1 MFHSCTIYHHRIFEV
16 ADARVLI
23 FFTIYSSPNQPD
35 IIRGNTIMTKK
46 EAQSEANTIS
56 DVLRIRDIIFGEQM
70 SEYDHR
76 FNEVDAQLQSLQAQL
91 AAQNTAAQERLQQTT
106 VDTQQQI
113 ADLESMLIA
122 KLDALDVKAT
132 ARVDLGDM
140 LSELGDRLK
149 KG

>member
-1 MFHSCTIYHHRIFEV
+1 
-16 ADARVLI
+16 
-23 FFTIYSSPNQPD
+23 
-35 IIRGNTIMTKK
+35 MTKK
-46 EAQSEANTIS
+46 ETQSEASTIS

-91 AAQNTAAQERLQQTT
+91 VAQDVAAQERLQQTT

-113 ADLESMLIA
+113 ADLQSMLIA
-122 KLDALDVKAT
+122 KLDALDLKAT

-140 LSELGDRLK
+140 LAELGERLK